1 MIVVLRISR
10 MAVSV
15 LVVCAAVSLLSL
27 TIYHYVVVP
36 AFLSPLSKIPNAHFT
51 SSWLPTWIWWK
62 RRISREVRSIYAAHQ
77 EHGPIVRLAPNELSV
92 CSLEGLRQI
101 YTAGFERTPWYTG
114 FMNFNVPNMVS
125 MLEHKPHS
133 IQKRMVSN
141 VYSKSFLQNSPDL
154 QVACGVILSEKL
166 LPVLFSAAQRDESI
180 NVLPLAQGAGMD
192 FMSSYLFGITN
203 ATDFIR
209 DIPARQKYFD
219 TYHTKAHKLPGFQ
232 QATAEL
238 ESYCLSRCV
247 AAEKLTQNLSNTS
260 ATTPRTSPVVYA
272 KMHSMLSSSKF
283 PEMPRTPE
291 AKRLHV
297 ASEMLDH
304 LLGGHETSAI
314 TVTYILWELSRRPAL
329 QSALRAEVLTLSP
342 PLTFPLQQTSGG
354 EPHTPLL
361 PRPQDIDNLP
371 LLNAIIYEV
380 LRLYPAVPSL
390 QPRVTPPG
398 GVTIEG
404 YPNIPGGVKVGASAY
419 CMHRNEEAFPEAE
432 KFKPER
438 WMQGENGY
446 GGTEA
451 MRRWF
456 WTFGS
461 GGKMCVGNNF
471 ALQVLKLITASIYAN
486 FTTTIIDDEGIEQ
499 ADSYIAGPVSGK
511 LVLKFHEI
519 MPQVSH
525 SAMEKT
531 V

>member
-1 MIVVLRISR
+1 
-10 MAVSV
+10 
-15 LVVCAAVSLLSL
+15 
-27 TIYHYVVVP
+27 
-36 AFLSPLSKIPNAHFT
+36 
-51 SSWLPTWIWWK
+51 
-62 RRISREVRSIYAAHQ
+62 
-77 EHGPIVRLAPNELSV
+77 
-92 CSLEGLRQI
+92 
-101 YTAGFERTPWYTG
+101 
-114 FMNFNVPNMVS
+114 
-125 MLEHKPHS
+125 
-133 IQKRMVSN
+133 
-141 VYSKSFLQNSPDL
+141 
-154 QVACGVILSEKL
+154 
-166 LPVLFSAAQRDESI
+166 
-180 NVLPLAQGAGMD
+180 MD